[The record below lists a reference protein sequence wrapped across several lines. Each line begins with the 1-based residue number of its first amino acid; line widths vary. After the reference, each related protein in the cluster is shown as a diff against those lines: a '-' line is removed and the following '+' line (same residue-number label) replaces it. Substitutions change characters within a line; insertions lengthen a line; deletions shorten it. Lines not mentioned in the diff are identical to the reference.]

1 MNYFA
6 ACAWFVTATL
16 SSFSLAAQEHETDPK
31 IASDKFTAGN
41 YEEALEDYLDLLEKD
56 PKNDKYNYRVGV
68 CYLNTNISKSKAIP
82 YLEIVIRDGKGEPDA
97 QYLLGRAYH
106 FAYRFDD
113 ALAAYNKFK
122 TTGKGTPEN
131 LVDVDREIQNCYN
144 AKELMKFPLNVTFEN
159 LGPNVNSS
167 YAEYYPFVP
176 ANESVLLYN
185 TRRPEGGNLRNRD
198 GSYFASV
205 YSSAVTDGVF
215 TRARN
220 IGSPVSNEKG
230 NVEVIGLSAG
240 GDQLLLYYDN
250 PDGTGDIHLAEYDK
264 TKGYYKKPVK
274 LDDNVNSMRG
284 YEIAAAI
291 SSNGNV
297 LIFASNR
304 SGGEGGVDL
313 YRSNRLPTGKWSPP
327 VNMGKEINTAFDEDF
342 PSISPDGK
350 TLYFS
355 SKGHTSMGGYDIFK
369 ATLTENG
376 ETYTAVKNLGYPIN
390 TPEDNSNFCIS
401 ENGRYGYIAA
411 LREGGMGDYDI
422 YRVTFNDVESRYSV
436 ITGLITA
443 ENKTAVS
450 YSGIFITVTNAA
462 NNEIVGNYLPNP
474 NTGRYVIILAPGEY
488 TFTLEAPGFSDVS
501 EKLNIMDKSSFRTEI
516 EKPIVLKSK

>member
-1 MNYFA
+1 MNHFA
-6 ACAWFVTATL
+6 AFICLFAGLLPGAFLT
-16 SSFSLAAQEHETDPK
+16 AQEQNADPK
-31 IASDKFTAGN
+31 SAADKFSSGN

-82 YLEIVIRDGKGEPDA
+82 YLEIVMRNGKGEPDA

-122 TTGKGTPEN
+122 QGGKGTPEN
-131 LVDVDREIQNCYN
+131 LADVDREIQNCYN
-144 AKELMKFPLNVTFEN
+144 AKELMKYPLNVTFEN

-167 YAEYYPFVP
+167 YADYYPFVP
-176 ANESVLLYN
+176 ANESILLYN
-185 TRRPEGGNLRNRD
+185 TRRPDGGNLRNPD

-205 YSSAVTDGVF
+205 YSSAVKDGAF
-215 TRARN
+215 TKTRN
-220 IGSPVSNEKG
+220 IGSPVSNDKG
-230 NVEVIGLSAG
+230 NVEVIGLSATG
-240 GDQLLLYYDN
+240 NQLLLYYDN
-250 PDGTGDIHLAEYDK
+250 PDGTGDIHLAELDK
-264 TKGYYKKPVK
+264 TKGYYKKPEK

-291 SSNGNV
+291 SADGSL
-297 LIFASNR
+297 LIFASTR
-304 SGGEGGVDL
+304 AGGQGGVDL

-327 VNMGKEINTAFDEDF
+327 VNMGKEINTVHDEDF
-342 PSISPDGK
+342 PSLSPDGK

-376 ETYTAVKNLGYPIN
+376 ETFTAVKNLGYPIN

-422 YRVTFNDVESRYSV
+422 YRVTFNDVEPRYSV
-436 ITGLITA
+436 ITGSITA
-443 ENKTAVS
+443 ANKTA
-450 YSGIFITVTNAA
+450 IPFRDMFITVTNAA
-462 NNEIVGNYLPNP
+462 NSEIVGNYVPNS
-474 NTGRYVIILAPGEY
+474 NTGRYVIILPPGEY
-488 TFTLEAPGFSDVS
+488 TLTLETPGFSDVS
-501 EKLNIMDKSSFRTEI
+501 EKLSIMDKSSFRTEI
-516 EKPIVLKSK
+516 EKEIVLTAK